1 MLGVLIVLAAL
12 VLAGD
17 GLLAV
22 VVWLLV
28 RGRTLERPSRG
39 GAVARGPERR
49 GTDPLSEG
57 FENLMRFTAGG
68 KTGFEPEYGGEPDG
82 P

>member
-28 RGRTLERPSRG
+28 RGRTPERPSRG
-39 GAVARGPERR
+39 GAARSPERR

-68 KTGFEPEYGGEPDG
+68 KTGFEPEYGGELDG